1 LMLESSPQLLNMW
14 TMKAALLLW
23 LLAAEVVSQDVV
35 CKTGK
40 KRTTVNIRNGDQYI
54 FKTSGWNYNPLQN
67 CRADYK
73 LDDCREVSLSCSR
86 FQTISGGSC
95 NWGDRLH
102 VKAGNEG
109 VKRFCGSNGPNL
121 LMKSNFYLQF
131 ISDKKRSG
139 RGLYCTI
146 RCMTTPSTTTSATS
160 TIRTT
165 TSSTTT
171 PNSCYCKEL
180 EEEIKTIKATVAS
193 NTKDIKTIDD
203 TVASNTKDIKTNTA
217 SIENIDDR
225 VENIEK
231 NNNNN
236 YYNCGENWTED
247 SVTGICYR
255 VVKDRLNWID
265 AQKRCNL
272 MGGDL
277 AAIKSNQTQSF
288 ISNYLKGRNDLEWN
302 EDVGIWFGLS
312 DRNQEN
318 SFEWTDGTPVSYT
331 NWLPEEPNSSGNN
344 EDCGSMRQNH
354 EYGWNDVPCEL
365 KLMSV
370 CYRV

>member
-1 LMLESSPQLLNMW
+1 MW

-109 VKRFCGSNGPNL
+109 VKRFCGSKGPNL

-131 ISDKKRSG
+131 FSDKKRSG

-160 TIRTT
+160 TTRTT
-165 TSSTTT
+165 PSSITV
-171 PNSCYCKEL
+171 PNNCYCKEL
-180 EEEIKTIKATVAS
+180 EEEIKTIRA
-193 NTKDIKTIDD
+193 N
-203 TVASNTKDIKTNTA
+203 
-217 SIENIDDR
+217 IENIDDR
-225 VENIEK
+225 VQNNEK
-231 NNNNN
+231 NINTNTASI
-236 YYNCGENWTED
+236 EALQPST
-247 SVTGICYR
+247 TTT
-255 VVKDRLNWID
+255 
-265 AQKRCNL
+265 AQPSTTTTVQPSTTTT
-272 MGGDL
+272 
-277 AAIKSNQTQSF
+277 AQPSTTTTVQ
-288 ISNYLKGRNDLEWN
+288 
-302 EDVGIWFGLS
+302 
-312 DRNQEN
+312 
-318 SFEWTDGTPVSYT
+318 
-331 NWLPEEPNSSGNN
+331 
-344 EDCGSMRQNH
+344 
-354 EYGWNDVPCEL
+354 
-365 KLMSV
+365 
-370 CYRV
+370 